1 MCARVCVFQC
11 AAHRWHFYFQNLCR
25 EFYFLLSS
33 YMVDMDIDICPF
45 RWNAFFPSWSNLNSI
60 KSDYNIYHHSTLE
73 EAQVVCA
80 HKGKLFVSIGFGA
93 DVYLYK
99 GAHANDIH
107 LYRYKQDKHLYWSG
121 KQKRSFKTI
130 AHWIVTMCTTNC
142 CFFCINYQVW
152 LGCVET
158 GRFNMAI

>member
-1 MCARVCVFQC
+1 MHIYARTYEINEMCVRVCV
-11 AAHRWHFYFQNLCR
+11 YFNAQR
-25 EFYFLLSS
+25 T
-33 YMVDMDIDICPF
+33 DDIFIFKIYIVSFIFFSLFTYTCELPISLE
-45 RWNAFFPSWSNLNSI
+45 RLFPSWSNLNSI

-121 KQKRSFKTI
+121 NRNAHSRPLLIGLSRCAQQIVASFALIIK
-130 AHWIVTMCTTNC
+130 
-142 CFFCINYQVW
+142 Y
-152 LGCVET
+152 G
-158 GRFNMAI
+158 